1 MNIVKASNE
10 SKGILITC
18 PHCKLG
24 SRYDSSYVEDAIKI
38 NHNIICVACGG
49 EFNLILSPI
58 EEAVEQNAHLT
69 GGGLCAKCGSPS
81 WVHGAIGHDFIA
93 PHPQVTQTVRKTK

>member
-58 EEAVEQNAHLT
+58 EEAVEQSRAVDP
-69 GGGLCAKCGSPS
+69 PS
-81 WVHGAIGHDFIA
+81 ALAGDDNSENSAGN
-93 PHPQVTQTVRKTK
+93 